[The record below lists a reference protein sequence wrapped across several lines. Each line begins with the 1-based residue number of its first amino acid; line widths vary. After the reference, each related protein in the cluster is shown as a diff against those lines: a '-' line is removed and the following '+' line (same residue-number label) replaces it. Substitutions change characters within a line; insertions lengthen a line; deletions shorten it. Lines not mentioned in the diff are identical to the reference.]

1 MFKVHSYVRQY
12 DSECRKWK
20 VYRVRRNTAKDLLG
34 ALRTYKLHYEH
45 VRMVQITQRRFP
57 MINNTIFGLF
67 PKIDFD

>member
-1 MFKVHSYVRQY
+1 MILNAG
-12 DSECRKWK
+12 KWK
-20 VYRVRRNTAKDLLG
+20 VYRVRRNTAKDLLS
-34 ALRTYKLHYEH
+34 ALRTYKLHYGH